1 MTTSVRLK
9 PSLDERLQRA
19 VEITGKNSNRLINE
33 ALEEYLPRFDS
44 VALRREIERQCRRA
58 NRADAGDDW
67 EAFAD
72 LVG

>member
-9 PSLDERLQRA
+9 PDLGGRLQRA
-19 VEITGKNSNRLINE
+19 AEVTGKSANRIINE

-44 VALRREIERQCRRA
+44 AALRREIERQCRRA
-58 NRADAGDDW
+58 NRADASDDW

-72 LVG
+72 WRG

>member
-1 MTTSVRLK
+1 MN
-9 PSLDERLQRA
+9 ERLQRA
-19 VEITGKNSNRLINE
+19 AEMTGKTANRIINE

-44 VALRREIERQCRRA
+44 AALRREIERQCRRA

-72 LVG
+72 LAG